1 MGPSTPEPPAVTT
14 ASPSAGTRHALV
26 RAGLLAAAFLIAAA
40 LAAVAFSPMEGQGQM
55 PATVP
60 ADPDMPHK
68 EGFDPD
74 RAIFWQE
81 PNFVPFRNPTW
92 EPLGEALRAGKVEE
106 DQPVMVFEMG
116 GEAMVLVTSQ
126 MSYHHVAQG
135 DRNGEPW
142 MVTF

>member
-1 MGPSTPEPPAVTT
+1 MGPSRPEPPTVVTPSPRT
-14 ASPSAGTRHALV
+14 ESRDTLLRAAS
-26 RAGLLAAAFLIAAA
+26 LAAAFLIAAA
-40 LAAVAFSPMEGQGQM
+40 LAAVAFSPIEGQGQM

-60 ADPDMPHK
+60 ADPDMPYK

-92 EPLGEALRAGKVEE
+92 EPLGAALRAGKVTE